1 MLFVLIHRD
10 SKEGLTQRHYCGD
23 PKKGTDEVNEKVVF
37 LLACVFFFL
46 RLTSILIGRKPYE
59 FYYEYILLFH

>member
-10 SKEGLTQRHYCGD
+10 SKEGPTQKHYFGD
-23 PKKGTDEVNEKVVF
+23 PKKRTDEVNEKF
-37 LLACVFFFL
+37 FCGWFFFFI
-46 RLTSILIGRKPYE
+46 RLMSILIGRKPYE

>member
-23 PKKGTDEVNEKVVF
+23 PKKGTDEVNEKVFFVC
-37 LLACVFFFL
+37 LCFFL